1 MQALPISERNMMYT
15 NNNINEHNDEDG
27 EMITSKD
34 EEGSLL
40 FIFNTRYKSI
50 PINSDLASVLTI
62 EFIQHIIFMRKQI
75 PCTYLDL
82 ITHAETERKRREQQ
96 QKGHRLTANFQKK
109 ALRFVDDIEF
119 AFNSI
124 KQHFMKTNTTKFLIL
139 FGSSVQNPKEGFM
152 LDFLNSTGNIPYE
165 YTNKQRGQAMRKL
178 IRTIFQNG
186 SNIIFQTEL
195 NRPWNIFLLCYGKRL
210 IDNDYDNRSNDNNN
224 DINIDHNSIIAEDD
238 DDNTSFVPIENFR
251 LKKPRSKRGKA
262 IFHIT
267 LNGLDYQE
275 MEKNDDGN
283 YDCEMTKDDN
293 NSSDN
298 NNHNINNKDFVWYK
312 FAKRI
317 KGLKNPPVE
326 RKKQKKKKQNDVF
339 C

>member
-40 FIFNTRYKSI
+40 FIFNTQYKSI

-96 QKGHRLTANFQKK
+96 QKGHRLTANFKKK

-124 KQHFMKTNTTKFLIL
+124 KQHFMKTNYL
-139 FGSSVQNPKEGFM
+139 
-152 LDFLNSTGNIPYE
+152 
-165 YTNKQRGQAMRKL
+165 
-178 IRTIFQNG
+178 
-186 SNIIFQTEL
+186 
-195 NRPWNIFLLCYGKRL
+195 
-210 IDNDYDNRSNDNNN
+210 
-224 DINIDHNSIIAEDD
+224 
-238 DDNTSFVPIENFR
+238 
-251 LKKPRSKRGKA
+251 
-262 IFHIT
+262 HI
-267 LNGLDYQE
+267 
-275 MEKNDDGN
+275 
-283 YDCEMTKDDN
+283 
-293 NSSDN
+293 
-298 NNHNINNKDFVWYK
+298 
-312 FAKRI
+312 
-317 KGLKNPPVE
+317 
-326 RKKQKKKKQNDVF
+326 
-339 C
+339 